1 MVSSPVSMKPRN
13 DATVPQSA
21 APGISV
27 RVVVLLAVAA
37 FINYVDRGN
46 LATAGPLIRDE
57 LALSNAQLGV
67 LLSAFFWSYAPAQLL
82 AGWLAER
89 RDARVVLAAGLA
101 VWGGATVLTGIASG
115 FVTLLLLRLA
125 LGWARGSCI
134 PRALNYL
141 LGMAW
146 MSSAAALTGCWRRDN
161 PWALPLVL

>member
-101 VWGGATVLTGIASG
+101 VGWSDRIDRHCERVCDTLTAT
-115 FVTLLLLRLA
+115 
-125 LGWARGSCI
+125 
-134 PRALNYL
+134 PRARPGRERHVSRELQTTCSRCI
-141 LGMAW
+141 G
-146 MSSAAALTGCWRRDN
+146 
-161 PWALPLVL
+161 